1 MEKTTYR
8 ATLEY
13 IINNCDLP
21 KEHTEN
27 AKKLLESLSRKRTVD
42 KAKEA
47 EKQAIIAIARA
58 GMTADW
64 HTITEWLGII
74 DFPVGTTNQKLTS
87 YFKDMIDAGEVE
99 KTINKGRSLY
109 RKVV

>member
-13 IINNCDLP
+13 IIANCDLP
-21 KEHTEN
+21 KTHLEN
-27 AKKLLESLSRKRTVD
+27 AEKLLESLSRKRTVD

-58 GMTADW
+58 GMTSDW
-64 HTITEWLGII
+64 HTITEWMGII
-74 DFPVGTTNQKLTS
+74 NFPAKTSNQMLTS
-87 YFKDMIDAGEVE
+87 YFKDMMDAGEVE